1 MFGQSCFFAFLLLY
15 FKATF
20 DNMAFHRKY
29 FFIVNLFNL
38 RGPSLRKWTKYSP
51 LHYFIKKLW
60 GKKWEHFESKYAN
73 EIKGTIDSRLFQGVI
88 SRIKIV
94 ICFEMF
100 ENLLWIE
107 LSISYKNI

>member
-38 RGPSLRKWTKYSP
+38 RGLSLNGQNIPHFIISLKSCEGKSENILKVSTLMK
-51 LHYFIKKLW
+51 LKGLLILDYFRVSSL
-60 GKKWEHFESKYAN
+60 E
-73 EIKGTIDSRLFQGVI
+73 
-88 SRIKIV
+88 
-94 ICFEMF
+94 
-100 ENLLWIE
+100 
-107 LSISYKNI
+107 